1 MCNSRDGAASQP
13 RTGSMLLTVNVL
25 DINDN
30 APEFSAP
37 GYSARIN
44 ESAATGSFVVQVA
57 ARDRDQA
64 GTDNSRV
71 HFAVAAGG
79 DGDQFDLD
87 ADTGVLTTN
96 KPLQCADNVCQLGVV
111 ARDHGSPRQQ
121 VRKQWPKYF
130 STNFKYFPRCGP
142 ASRSS

>member
-1 MCNSRDGAASQP
+1 
-13 RTGSMLLTVNVL
+13 MLLTVNVL

-121 VRKQWPKYF
+121 VSKQ
-130 STNFKYFPRCGP
+130 
-142 ASRSS
+142 